1 MKDKF
6 TDVEKWLLA
15 TLSIVLIVLLVFGFA
30 FKCFEDRVSEPTTS
44 HSDVDNAPPPN
55 VKIES
60 VVMEPIVVESICPP
74 TVELIEPL
82 KQEPIVVEA
91 KSGETSFVKVGF
103 AFVESA
109 LFDANIGV
117 CSWADIILS
126 EAEMNL
132 LRTTVFCEAGNQDIQ
147 TQVMVALT
155 VLNRLNA
162 GYAEDIRGVIY
173 DKNAYAVTRWSNFES
188 RGWTEQVEKA
198 VDIALSVNEH
208 PNTMFYFRTEH
219 YHKFQGAINYVKSGD
234 LYFSTK

>member
-1 MKDKF
+1 MKDKY

-30 FKCFEDRVSEPTTS
+30 LKCFEDRVSEPTTS
-44 HSDVDNAPPPN
+44 HSDVYNAPPPN
-55 VKIES
+55 VEVES
-60 VVMEPIVVESICPP
+60 VVIEPIVVEPICPP
-74 TVELIEPL
+74 TVELVEPP

-91 KSGETSFVKVGF
+91 RSGETSFVKVGF

-109 LFDANIGV
+109 LFDADIGI

-126 EAEMNL
+126 EDEMNL
-132 LRTTVFCEAGNQDIQ
+132 LRTTVYCEAGNQDLD

-173 DKNAYAVTRWSNFES
+173 AENAYAVTKWSNFED
-188 RGWTEQVEKA
+188 RGWTEQVKNA

-208 PNTMFYFRTEH
+208 PDTMFYFRTEY